1 MKKLIRHILK
11 EETSGPLLA
20 IRRRTD
26 MIDNVF
32 PKIVDNVVN
41 RFGFDIC
48 QMGEPKIFIETVT
61 DALSES
67 LYWTYFSTALDDDTE
82 QWDIIYRFII
92 EYVEDKY
99 GEQLTQLFHANCGK
113 GGINESKD
121 DEKRLP
127 SYILRR
133 VDIKELEN
141 QFNDSIKFIIDI
153 YARQGRKEKP
163 PIGDFMD
170 SVTNVMLDNLHYDF
184 YTTIPK
190 ENLWA
195 RKLIEDFKD
204 YYGDRIKK
212 IYLKTYNERIN

>member
-1 MKKLIRHILK
+1 MKERIRHILK
-11 EETSGPLLA
+11 EETSKPLLA

-26 MIDNVF
+26 MIDDIF
-32 PKIVDNVVN
+32 PKIVNDVVY

-61 DALSES
+61 DALAES

-82 QWDIIYRFII
+82 QWDIIYKFII
-92 EYVEDKY
+92 EYVDDKY
-99 GEQLTQLFHANCGK
+99 GEQLTQFFRANCGK

-133 VDIKELEN
+133 VDLKELEN
-141 QFNDSIKFIIDI
+141 QFDESIKYVIDI
-153 YARQGRKEKP
+153 YARVGRKEKP
-163 PIGDFMD
+163 TIGAFMD
-170 SVTNVMLDNLHYDF
+170 SVTKVMLDNLHYDF
-184 YTTIPK
+184 YSTIPK
-190 ENLWA
+190 EKLWA

-212 IYLKTYNERIN
+212 IYEKTYNK